1 MTSVACWEG
10 RPFDFDPATAAL
22 LVIDMQ
28 RDFLDLDGMSAV
40 EEEDVA
46 ALRKIIPAVQH
57 LVSNARAAGIR
68 VIHTREGYDSDLGD
82 VSQAKADRSSVG
94 ESGPL
99 GRFLIRGEP
108 GHDFAAGFEPVPGEA
123 VIDKPGF
130 GAFFASDLEALLMA
144 AGVTH
149 LIIAG
154 ITTQC
159 CVHST
164 LREAVDRGFYCL
176 TVADACAAF
185 EPEVH
190 DAVLKVSQAE
200 NHLFGWIADVEDV
213 VTALTV

>member
-1 MTSVACWEG
+1 MGV
-10 RPFDFDPATAAL
+10 
-22 LVIDMQ
+22 
-28 RDFLDLDGMSAV
+28 
-40 EEEDVA
+40 
-46 ALRKIIPAVQH
+46 
-57 LVSNARAAGIR
+57 
-68 VIHTREGYDSDLGD
+68 
-82 VSQAKADRSSVG
+82 
-94 ESGPL
+94 
-99 GRFLIRGEP
+99 GEP
-108 GHDFAAGFEPVPGEA
+108 GHDVASGFEPVPGEA

-130 GAFFASDLEALLMA
+130 GAFFSSDLEALLKA

-190 DAVLKVSQAE
+190 DAALRIIQAE
-200 NHLFGWIADVEDV
+200 NHLFGWISNVDDV
-213 VTALTV
+213 VAALAE

>member
-1 MTSVACWEG
+1 MRSIKCWAE
-10 RPFDFDPATAAL
+10 RSFRFHEASTAL

-28 RDFLDLDGMSAV
+28 RDFLDLDGMSAADG
-40 EEEDVA
+40 EDVA
-46 ALRKIIPAVQH
+46 ELRKIIPAVQG
-57 LVSNARAAGIR
+57 LTEAARSAGIR
-68 VIHTREGYDSDLGD
+68 VIHTREGYSADFSD

-94 ESGPL
+94 EQGPL
-99 GRFLIRGEP
+99 GRFLIRGES

-130 GAFFASDLEALLMA
+130 GAFFASDLETLLKA

-149 LIIAG
+149 LVVAG

-190 DAVLKVSQAE
+190 DAVLKVIQAE
-200 NHLFGWIADVEDV
+200 NHLFGWITNTDEVAA
-213 VTALTV
+213 ALTN